1 MTNNI
6 PFDFILDYL
15 HPNDVV
21 TKPMFG
27 CFSLYIN
34 NKICFFLR
42 DRDDKKELNGI
53 WKSVQL
59 WELTLD
65 EAALVTCQNHPED
78 KIAFFTSDEAR
89 LLRL

>member
-1 MTNNI
+1 MEI
-6 PFDFILDYL
+6 ILCVGSS
-15 HPNDVV
+15 P
-21 TKPMFG
+21 TFG
-27 CFSLYIN
+27 TSGDRLGRRWPRPHSRPALYTATAG
-34 NKICFFLR
+34 KIRF
-42 DRDDKKELNGI
+42 KKELNGI